1 MKRNVLIVTL
11 LFIVSSFSVKLAAQE
26 NIEALLKKCE
36 TMSSVDMTVIS
47 RQNPETKK
55 LERETVSLTICEDPK
70 LVNEFISVFEKDKE
84 KAIRVNENR
93 KGGKIITLAYEF
105 ENVRYSISQTR
116 NKEQC
121 ISISITKRGTTTF
134 SNSLGYLYSN
144 PIDRIDRAVIVLDSL
159 QQQLRVARKS
169 SE

>member
-1 MKRNVLIVTL
+1 MKKNVCIMAL

-36 TMSSVDMTVIS
+36 TMPSVDMTVMS
-47 RQNPETKK
+47 RQDPKTKK
-55 LERETVSLTICEDPK
+55 LERETVSLTICEDSK
-70 LVNEFISVFEKDKE
+70 LVNEFIAVFEKDKD
-84 KAIRVNENR
+84 KATRVTENR

-121 ISISITKRGTTTF
+121 ISIIITKRGTTTF
-134 SNSLGYLYSN
+134 TNSFGYLYSN
-144 PIDRIDRAVIVLDSL
+144 PIDVMVVDSL
-159 QQQLRVARKS
+159 RRELRVARKS

>member
-1 MKRNVLIVTL
+1 MKKNVCIMAL

-36 TMSSVDMTVIS
+36 TMPSVDMTVMS
-47 RQNPETKK
+47 RQDPKTKK
-55 LERETVSLTICEDPK
+55 LERETVSLTICEDSK
-70 LVNEFISVFEKDKE
+70 LVNEFIAVFEKDKD
-84 KAIRVNENR
+84 KATRVTENR

-121 ISISITKRGTTTF
+121 TSISITKRRTTTF
-134 SNSLGYLYSN
+134 SNNISFGYGSRN
-144 PIDRIDRAVIVLDSL
+144 PTINLDSL
-159 QQQLRVARKS
+159 HRELQFQIENLQNK
-169 SE
+169 